1 MLRLCTNRAGPAR
14 PSMHG
19 RAPLWASCAA
29 AAALVQLAAGCIVIE
44 LNPSGFHANVN
55 NLLALIPLVAHLHN
69 GTVHYRLNRFHYKC
83 RWLLLLRSTNTGLS
97 RSHLLLRSTACV
109 VVVAARTAPHFPVC
123 Y

>member
-1 MLRLCTNRAGPAR
+1 LLRLCTNRAGPAR
-14 PSMHG
+14 PSMYG
-19 RAPLWASCAA
+19 CAPLWASCAA

-83 RWLLLLRSTNTGLS
+83 RLLLLLRSTNTGL
-97 RSHLLLRSTACV
+97 SHLLLRSTACV
-109 VVVAARTAPHFPVC
+109 VVVAACTAPQIPVC